1 MLPAGRIVTATL
13 TPDRQVQWVRTA
25 PAPRARHGIASALV
39 TVVRAHFG
47 PLRERIR
54 SRGLARA
61 VPASLALATASL
73 ILTALVHTPSPIQQ
87 RATSLLEY
95 RGDDL
100 YSGELWR
107 LVSSGLLA
115 QSWLQYLWTLF
126 IAVVIFAVLEVQIG
140 WPKLLACVAASH
152 LVPTVTVALLAPV
165 VGHAGVLSEV
175 DYGTSCLVVG
185 AVAGLAWLHRSL
197 LLAAFVAIGVIGDVM
212 LSAPLTVIEHA
223 LALAVGTA
231 VVAGTASRVA
241 GGDLAPSRGRLQGR
255 VGPAPAIVRGID
267 VGTGRDDLIDAV
279 EQPLVHD
286 GVGGGK
292 LAFELVHRA
301 RSDDRGGYRRM
312 IDHERNGHL
321 DKRQAGLLG

>member
-1 MLPAGRIVTATL
+1 MLPGGRIVTATL

-25 PAPRARHGIASALV
+25 PAPQARHGIASALA
-39 TVVRAHFG
+39 TVVRAHFE
-47 PLRERIR
+47 PLRESIR

-73 ILTALVHTPSPIQQ
+73 ILTALVHTPSPIQPQ
-87 RATSLLEY
+87 ATSLLEY
-95 RGDDL
+95 KGNDL

-126 IAVVIFAVLEVQIG
+126 IAVAIFAVLEVQIG
-140 WPKLLACVAASH
+140 WAKLLACVAASH
-152 LVPTVTVALLAPV
+152 IVPTVTVALLAPV
-165 VGHAGVLSEV
+165 LGHTDVLSEV

-185 AVAGLAWLHRSL
+185 AVAGFAWLLRSL
-197 LLAAFVAIGVIGDVM
+197 PLAAFVAIGVIGDIM

-223 LALAVGTA
+223 LALAVGA
-231 VVAGTASRVA
+231 VVVAVTASLLA
-241 GGDLAPSRGRLQGR
+241 GRDLTPPRGGFQRR
-255 VGPAPAIVRGID
+255 VGPSTVRGID
-267 VGTGRDDLIDAV
+267 IRAGRDDLIDPV
-279 EQPLVHD
+279 EQPRVQE

-301 RSDDRGGYRRM
+301 RPNDRGGYRRM
-312 IDHERNGHL
+312 IDHERNRHL
-321 DKRQAGLLG
+321 DERQAGLLG